1 MDSLLEKTRGMNRL
15 IQDKGGPVDFEDL
28 AAILSKYTNS
38 SVYIVGK
45 QGKLLGLGKGDD
57 YSEEVFEANVLKD
70 EIFSEDFSHW
80 LMGLTESRTNYQLP
94 SGFVLTSVPVK
105 GGGERVATLLFT
117 RKQDEFSDD
126 ETILA
131 EYAATI
137 TGLEILRLRSESRAK
152 DAREK
157 AAVQL
162 AVEVLSFSELEAV
175 KCIFTD
181 FEGEEGFLVA
191 SKIADKYQLTRS
203 VIVNA
208 LRKLES
214 AGVIDSRSLGMK
226 GTYIKVLNNYLFE
239 HLKAK

>member
-1 MDSLLEKTRGMNRL
+1 MESLLEKTRGMNKL

-28 AAILSKYTNS
+28 AVILANYTKT
-38 SVYIVGK
+38 SVYMVGK
-45 QGKLLGLGKGDD
+45 QGKLLGLGKGND
-57 YSEEVFEANVLKD
+57 YNEGIFEENVFLGET
-70 EIFSEDFSHW
+70 FSEDFNQW
-80 LMGLTESRTNYQLP
+80 LVNSNESRTNYSLP
-94 SGFVLTSVPVK
+94 SGYILDTVPVK
-105 GGGERVATLLFT
+105 ASGERLATLIFVKKDSQFT
-117 RKQDEFSDD
+117 EEDI
-126 ETILA
+126 ILA

-137 TGLEILRLRSESRAK
+137 TGLEILRLRSEIKAK

>member
-1 MDSLLEKTRGMNRL
+1 MNSLLEKTRGMNRL
-15 IQDKGGPVDFEDL
+15 IQDKRGPVDFEDL
-28 AAILSKYTNS
+28 AIILAEYTKT
-38 SVYIVGK
+38 SVFIVGRK
-45 QGKLLGLGKGDD
+45 GKFLGLGEGSDFSEDIFEVNIFDGDD
-57 YSEEVFEANVLKD
+57 
-70 EIFSEDFSHW
+70 FSEDFNHW
-80 LMGLTESRTNYQLP
+80 LLSFSESRTNYQLP
-94 SGFVLTSVPVK
+94 SGYILTSVPVK
-105 GGGERVATLLFT
+105 GGGERVASLLFAKKDSQFT
-117 RKQDEFSDD
+117 EDD
-126 ETILA
+126 IILS

-137 TGLEILRLRSESRAK
+137 TGLEILRLRSESKAK

-157 AAVQL
+157 ASVQL

-191 SKIADKYQLTRS
+191 SKIADKYKLTRS

-226 GTYIKVLNNYLFE
+226 GTYIKVLNNYLFDQLE
-239 HLKAK
+239 VR